1 MPTII
6 IDRFDGKNSFEQ
18 SYKLD
23 PADVAGKTVLNTL
36 LFIKQTQDPTLN
48 FTASCRCAICG
59 ACAVRVNGHAVLAC
73 DTKMDDLAKTYGS
86 DTFHI
91 SPLANFKVIS
101 DLVVD
106 WEPAMENLRKV
117 HPGMVAKSEFSMKEG
132 CRQNQKEFDR
142 IIKQWDCILCGA
154 DLRNCCVENLS
165 LEDTELEDAYTQGI
179 AEKEQDWEQS
189 CGPCMT
195 MG

>member
-6 IDRFDGKNSFEQ
+6 IDRFDGKKSFEQ

-23 PADVAGKTVLNTL
+23 AADVAGKTVLNTL
-36 LFIKQTQDPTLN
+36 LFIKQTKDPTLN

-73 DTKMDDLAKTYGS
+73 DTKMDDLIQTYGS
-86 DTFHI
+86 DTFRI
-91 SPLANFKVIS
+91 APLANFKVIS

-142 IIKQWDCILCGA
+142 IIKQ
-154 DLRNCCVENLS
+154 
-165 LEDTELEDAYTQGI
+165 
-179 AEKEQDWEQS
+179 
-189 CGPCMT
+189 
-195 MG
+195 

>member
-1 MPTII
+1 MATII

-23 PADVAGKTVLNTL
+23 AADVAGKTVLNTL

-86 DTFHI
+86 EVFHI

-132 CRQNQKEFDR
+132 CRQNQKDV
-142 IIKQWDCILCGA
+142 
-154 DLRNCCVENLS
+154 LRHKP
-165 LEDTELEDAYTQGI
+165 DPELNSHQ
-179 AEKEQDWEQS
+179 KCRQS
-189 CGPCMT
+189 H
-195 MG
+195 